1 MPKYEVPSYLN
12 FNVARTSEELIKYIR
27 SQVNKARA
35 NGVVIGLS
43 GGVDSSVVTSLA
55 AKALGVDKVH
65 VLIMPDKE
73 SNPED
78 VSDAWYL
85 VRELGIIHVRYIDI
99 TEIVE
104 GFLKAFGTDYLSA
117 PRLPKGNVKVRARM
131 VLLYYLAN
139 TYNLL
144 VLGTSDRS
152 EYLLGFFTKWGDGA
166 ADIYPIIK
174 LYKTQVRVLAEYLGI
189 PERIAWKP
197 SSPGLWVGH
206 KASDELGAEYDVI
219 DKVLYHLI
227 DLKLDPTEV
236 SRRTGTTLEFVDS
249 IIKRIEANKHKRT
262 SPEEPPSPIA

>member
-1 MPKYEVPSYLN
+1 MPRYEVPSYLN
-12 FNVARTSEELIKYIR
+12 YNVARTSEELMKYIR
-27 SQVNKARA
+27 SQVDKAGA
-35 NGVVIGLS
+35 DGVVVGLS
-43 GGVDSSVVTSLA
+43 GGVDSSVVTALA
-55 AKALGVDKVH
+55 TKALGVNKVH

-78 VSDAWYL
+78 ISDAWYL
-85 VRELGIIHVRYIDI
+85 VRELGLINVRYIDI

-104 GFLKAFGTDYLSA
+104 DLLRAFGTDYLSA
-117 PRLPKGNVKVRARM
+117 PKLPKGNVKVRTRM
-131 VLLYYLAN
+131 ILLYYLAN

-166 ADIYPIIK
+166 ADIYPIVK

-197 SSPGLWVGH
+197 SSPGLWLGH
-206 KASDELGAEYDVI
+206 KASDELGAEYDII

-227 DLKLDPTEV
+227 DLKLDPVEV
-236 SRRTGTTLEFVDS
+236 SRRTEVTLEFVNK
-249 IIKRIEANKHKRT
+249 IIRRIELNKHKRIP
-262 SPEEPPSPIA
+262 PEEPPSPIA